1 MGIPGPLQSYRLYS
15 YGSSIESL
23 ECCPLLRDRNPSNI
37 FAVCLITLNEYD
49 QTLIPRRYQYVS
61 PAHLINRLT
70 SRNLHLLALRVSSFL
85 SLKPDVVLKHWASAK
100 IGRPKSSSADGQDDE
115 VCRII
120 VDKFEKLGGG
130 EVSYADI
137 ARRAWEVGRTGL
149 ATKVK
154 ALIVIVSYFQS
165 EMLHLVARLRN

>member
-1 MGIPGPLQSYRLYS
+1 MKSDF
-15 YGSSIESL
+15 
-23 ECCPLLRDRNPSNI
+23 C
-37 FAVCLITLNEYD
+37 
-49 QTLIPRRYQYVS
+49 RYQYVS

-70 SRNLHLLALRVSSFL
+70 SRNLHLLAIRVSSFL
-85 SLKPDVVLKHWASAK
+85 SLKPDVVLKHWASVK
-100 IGRPKSSSADGQDDE
+100 IARSKSSAVDGEDDE
-115 VCRII
+115 VCRLI

-154 ALIVIVSYFQS
+154 VLLF
-165 EMLHLVARLRN
+165 VAPLC

>member
-1 MGIPGPLQSYRLYS
+1 MHDYEWKLI
-15 YGSSIESL
+15 
-23 ECCPLLRDRNPSNI
+23 
-37 FAVCLITLNEYD
+37 VC
-49 QTLIPRRYQYVS
+49 RYQYVS

-100 IGRPKSSSADGQDDE
+100 IGRSKSSSADGQDDE
-115 VCRII
+115 VCKVI

-137 ARRAWEVGRTGL
+137 ARRAWEVGKTGL
-149 ATKVK
+149 ATKVTVLIVMVLFILRLFIQLLDYETRASDQVPLLLTMK
-154 ALIVIVSYFQS
+154 EDNLALIKAVDSGDTD
-165 EMLHLVARLRN
+165 LGK